1 MHSESIT
8 TGVVS
13 GAKRASESPA
23 ALGLA
28 IFGIYGLCEARWR
41 KV

>member
-13 GAKRASESPA
+13 GAKRASESPVA
-23 ALGLA
+23 QFLA
-28 IFGIYGLCEARWR
+28 SRW
-41 KV
+41 VSSW